1 MDISI
6 SLGPAQA
13 TYKFTDNIAGPT
25 PEEDP
30 GYRSGT
36 MVTVT
41 LMADDGTQ
49 LYSTQTTSFPVQQQN
64 ITGIKVGTGYVL
76 FQYVNTTET
85 NYVTDEEGNTVP
97 IE

>member
-1 MDISI
+1 MLFRS
-6 SLGPAQA
+6 
-13 TYKFTDNIAGPT
+13 
-25 PEEDP
+25 P
-30 GYRSGT
+30 GYKAGT

-49 LYSTQTTSFPVQQQN
+49 LLSTQTASFPVQQQN

-85 NYVTDEEGNTVP
+85 TIVTNEDGSQTTIEGTSENKEVRRP
-97 IE
+97 IQFAAE